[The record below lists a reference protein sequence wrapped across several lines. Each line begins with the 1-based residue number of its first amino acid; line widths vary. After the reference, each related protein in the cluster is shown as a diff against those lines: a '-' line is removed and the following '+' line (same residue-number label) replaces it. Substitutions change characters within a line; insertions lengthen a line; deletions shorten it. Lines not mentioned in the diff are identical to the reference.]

1 MCECKTLLLLLEA
14 DKKGVGAYRIHYILN
29 KAIHIQYII
38 EKIKYNIILKTAKCF
53 MESQSE
59 LFPMFLSI
67 PVQIES

>member
-29 KAIHIQYII
+29 KAIRIQYII

-53 MESQSE
+53 TENQSE
-59 LFPMFLSI
+59 LFSLCSWVYLSK
-67 PVQIES
+67 